1 MRRVKDAVETVHD
14 TIGTT
19 EPVSLYAC
27 EFSDYETAV
36 VTGGES
42 CRVVAKVLR
51 VTDVDAL
58 SIAVYRWLS
67 EIYMHRAVYKRF
79 PSETLEL
86 VDAFFDD
93 ARTFVIIY
101 ERAHVI
107 TRAAYEERIAEVV
120 NLVVRM
126 NAARFYH
133 LDTKPAN
140 FLQRSDGGLVLHDWG
155 SAASMGYE
163 DEIPFDLMRLCADD
177 DGELD
182 AFWKNHTENIVL
194 LFQGQMRLVFT
205 GYGSPTVPRG
215 IDNAIVGLP
224 TSTMYRDEH
233 YKILE
238 RFVNASQPMLFDRIF
253 TDLTVKKCGQD

>member
-1 MRRVKDAVETVHD
+1 MRRVKDAVETVHGLL
-14 TIGTT
+14 GTT
-19 EPVSLYAC
+19 DPVSLYTC
-27 EFSDYETAV
+27 ELSDYETVV
-36 VTGGES
+36 VTGEES
-42 CRVVAKVLR
+42 CRVVAKILR
-51 VTDVDAL
+51 ITDVD
-58 SIAVYRWLS
+58 SMSVAVYRWLS

-79 PSETLEL
+79 PSKTLEL
-86 VDAFFDD
+86 FDSFFD
-93 ARTFVIIY
+93 ASNTFVIIY
-101 ERAHVI
+101 ERA
-107 TRAAYEERIAEVV
+107 RAISKEEYELRIDEIVD
-120 NLVVRM
+120 LVTCMSRVG
-126 NAARFYH
+126 FFH
-133 LDTKPAN
+133 LDTKPSN

-224 TSTMYRDEH
+224 ASTMYRDEH

-238 RFVNASQPMLFDRIF
+238 RFVNASQPMFFDRIF
-253 TDLTVKKCGQD
+253 TDLIRTKA